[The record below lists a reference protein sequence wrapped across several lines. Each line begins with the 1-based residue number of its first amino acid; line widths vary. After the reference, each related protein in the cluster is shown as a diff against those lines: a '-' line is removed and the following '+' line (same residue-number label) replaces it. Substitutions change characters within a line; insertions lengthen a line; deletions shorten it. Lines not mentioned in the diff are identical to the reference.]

1 MKWIALILTAFLFAG
16 CSTQEE
22 TGSTD
27 STASQVASSSPAAEE
42 DLAPVP
48 EEELDSADSIQSPDY
63 PELTVIQEEIDL
75 ETVESYLM
83 TDNPGTRVMIFV
95 EDGEQAYK
103 SIYIKSD
110 NRLKLVNLKS
120 DELMIDEEWME

>member
-48 EEELDSADSIQSPDY
+48 EEELDSADSIQSTDY

>member
-63 PELTVIQEEIDL
+63 PELTVIQEKIDL

-83 TDNPGTRVMIFV
+83 TDNQGTRVMIFV